1 LEVPEALEL
10 APAGETVPLAPDDA
24 VIVKV
29 EPEVPA
35 WVILK
40 TFPAMVELAVLEDE
54 LVLAATEYCTVPLPV
69 PLPPEVMVTQEA
81 PLLAVRG
88 HDDWVVTFTLPVPP
102 AALKL
107 APGEEMEYV
116 HVPLLTSLEYV
127 LSKPELSYAV
137 AAK

>member
-1 LEVPEALEL
+1 M
-10 APAGETVPLAPDDA
+10 
-24 VIVKV
+24 VKV

-35 WVILK
+35 WVTLK

-88 HDDWVVTFTLPVPP
+88 HVDWVVTFTLPVPP

-107 APGEEMEYV
+107 CAWRRNGV
-116 HVPLLTSLEYV
+116 CTCALAHLTGIRALKAGAVICSS
-127 LSKPELSYAV
+127 SKIV
-137 AAK
+137 R